1 MASSPGDSRRPQTIG
16 RTAHPRLGRCLF
28 WICLFWIPGAFSPP
42 CWGEPPTPADPQVYG
57 IQVESFHRDHWAFH
71 PLKRPVIPERPAL
84 PERPAIAAST
94 GPEELNPIDRFVGHA
109 LHSRGLDFS
118 LPATA
123 ESWLRRVTLDLVG
136 LLPTQAEI
144 DAFRDDQSPLRRE
157 RVVDRLLAHPGYG
170 LRWGRRWLDVARYAE
185 TNGYERDGAKP
196 HAWRYRDWVIESLNR
211 DKPFDRFLTEQLA
224 GDEVDQVTAETLIA
238 TTFLRLG
245 TWDDEPADPIVDR
258 YDQLDDVVG
267 AVSTAFLGL
276 TLRCARCHNHK
287 FEPLSQI
294 DYGRMLAIFD
304 PLERPRRDRTEFD
317 VEVGSPQELADHQA
331 AVARQQAA
339 LQAVLQQRDRL
350 AAQVRSRYFAGA
362 PRRLKPEAFAFHR
375 LPPEQRSAE
384 QKKLAETSA
393 GELTADLHDHETAD
407 ERRQREAFDQ
417 AAEALQRAT
426 PAPLPKAYI
435 FRETPAPWKPTQV
448 FRRGN
453 PQTPAGEV
461 SPGFPEVLSHL
472 TIPVAFVSGSPAAA
486 KPEAAA
492 PAGTSRRRLALANWM
507 TDPGNPLVARV
518 IVNRIWQ
525 GHFGEGL
532 VSTENDFGL
541 MGSPPSH
548 PELLDWLSQ
557 ELIDSGWSLKR
568 LHRQIVLSRVYGQS
582 SLASPPGLAVDPENR
597 LLWRYPYR
605 RLEAE
610 VLRDCVLQV
619 SGQLNQEMGGPGVY
633 PRIHRAVL
641 EGQSRP
647 GEGWGTSPPGQMA
660 RRSAYVYVK
669 RSLLVPELE
678 LLDLPDTTT
687 SCEQRVISTIPTQAL
702 TLINGEFF
710 NSQAALLAE
719 RITRAGPPPTPGATP
734 DEHHLRAAHSLVLG
748 RLPDPEELRTGLEF
762 LNRQR
767 KLLPEEGVAPDTVE
781 QRAWSAWCLVLL
793 NLNELT
799 YLD

>member
-1 MASSPGDSRRPQTIG
+1 M
-16 RTAHPRLGRCLF
+16 CLLSVSLLWF
-28 WICLFWIPGAFSPP
+28 FGGLTSP
-42 CWGEPPTPADPQVYG
+42 CWGEPPSPADPAVYG
-57 IQVESFHRDHWAFH
+57 IQVESFHREHWAFQ
-71 PLKRPVIPERPAL
+71 PLKRPAIPAFAGT
-84 PERPAIAAST
+84 AI
-94 GPEELNPIDRFVGHA
+94 NPIDRFVGEA
-109 LHSRGLDFS
+109 LRSRGLDFS
-118 LPATA
+118 PQAT
-123 ESWLRRVTLDLVG
+123 EEVWLRRVTLDLVG
-136 LLPTQAEI
+136 LRPTPDEI
-144 DAFRDDQSPLRRE
+144 EAFGDDQSPLRYE

-185 TNGYERDGAKP
+185 TNGYERDGGKP

-224 GDEVDQVTAETLIA
+224 GDELPHVTAETLIA

-245 TWDDEPADPIVDR
+245 TWDDEPADPLVDR

-317 VEVGSPQELADHQA
+317 VDVGSPQEMAEHQA

-339 LQAVLQQRDRL
+339 LQAVQQQRDGL
-350 AAQVRSRYFAGA
+350 AAQVRSRYLAGA
-362 PRRLKPEAFAFHR
+362 PRRLKADAFAAHR
-375 LPPEQRSAE
+375 LAPDQRSAE
-384 QKKLAETSA
+384 QKKLVETTA
-393 GELTADLHDHETAD
+393 GELAADLKDHETAD
-407 ERRQREAFDQ
+407 ERRQREGFERAM
-417 AAEALQRAT
+417 EALQQTA

-435 FRETPAPWKPTQV
+435 FRETPGPWKPTQV

-461 SPGFPEVLSHL
+461 APGFPEVLSHL
-472 TIPVAFVSGSPAAA
+472 TIPVALTSGSPPNTPSESA
-486 KPEAAA
+486 KPQA
-492 PAGTSRRRLALANWM
+492 PSRRRLALSNWM

-525 GHFGEGL
+525 GHFGDGL
-532 VSTENDFGL
+532 VSTENDFGV
-541 MGSPPSH
+541 MGTPPSH
-548 PELLDWLSQ
+548 PELLDWLAQ
-557 ELIDSGWSLKR
+557 FLIDSGWSLKS
-568 LHRQIVLSRVYGQS
+568 LHRQIVLSRVYAQS
-582 SLASPPGLAVDPENR
+582 SEAHAEGLAVDPENR

-619 SGQLNQEMGGPGVY
+619 SGQINHEMAGPSVY

-647 GEGWGTSPPGQMA
+647 GEGWGNSPPGQMA

-678 LLDLPDTTT
+678 LLDLPDTTS

-702 TLINGEFF
+702 TLLNGEFF
-710 NSQAALLAE
+710 NSQAGLLAE
-719 RITRAGPPPTPGATP
+719 RVARAVPVQTTGANL
-734 DEHHLRAAHSLVLG
+734 DAQRLRSAHTLALG
-748 RLPDPEELRTGLEF
+748 RLPDAEELDAGVRF

-767 KLLPEEGVAPDTVE
+767 ELLRQEGVAADMVD

-793 NLNELT
+793 NLNEFT